1 MSILR
6 SWWLVPFAL
15 VTIVA
20 LGGIGCNKPK
30 DEKST
35 AEAKTDAT
43 AKPKVVKLE
52 IKDTVT
58 GKGPGAA
65 KGDLL
70 ALKYSGKLANG
81 KEFDSNLNT
90 MPMHMYLGNGEVI
103 KGWDDGLVGIKEGGK
118 RSLSIP
124 FDLAYGDRST
134 GPIPPKSD
142 LFFEV
147 ECLGIIKAADLETVT
162 ITDLKKGSGPEVKE
176 GNTVTVKF
184 VGTILN
190 GKKFDASS
198 EYGGTYTFKVGAP
211 TVISGFNAAVVG
223 MRPGGKRKARIPP
236 RIGRNEMVSVMLPDK
251 SIVEFEIDLLS
262 VK

>member
-1 MSILR
+1 MKDGVTKPPRRAERCIQEAMSILR
-6 SWWLVPFAL
+6 SSWLVPFAL

-35 AEAKTDAT
+35 PEAKTDAT

-52 IKDTVT
+52 IKDIVP
-58 GKGPGAA
+58 GKGPGAE

-81 KEFDSNLNT
+81 KEFDSNLKS
-90 MPMHMYLGNGEVI
+90 MPLHMYLGQGEVI
-103 KGWDDGLVGIKEGGK
+103 KGWDEGLVGIKEGAT
-118 RSLSIP
+118 RTLAIP

-147 ECLGIIKAADLETVT
+147 TCLGIIKAADLETVT
-162 ITDLKKGSGPEVKE
+162 ISELKPGSGRAVKD
-176 GNTVTVKF
+176 GDTVTVKF

-190 GKKFDASS
+190 GKKFDSSS
-198 EYGGTYTFKVGAP
+198 EYGE
-211 TVISGFNAAVVG
+211 
-223 MRPGGKRKARIPP
+223 
-236 RIGRNEMVSVMLPDK
+236 IGRAHV
-251 SIVEFEIDLLS
+251 
-262 VK
+262 